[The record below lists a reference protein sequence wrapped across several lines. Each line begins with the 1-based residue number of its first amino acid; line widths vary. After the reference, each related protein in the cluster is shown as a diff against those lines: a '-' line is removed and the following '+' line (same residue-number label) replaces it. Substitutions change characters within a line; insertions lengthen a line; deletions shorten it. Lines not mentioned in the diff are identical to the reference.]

1 MANAAIARLR
11 SIPLPL
17 AIAAMTGIS
26 IVLIAFMLPAGVLEA
41 LAAQSGLPA
50 FLSAA
55 EPPLGATARGLVGVT
70 GGSAMA
76 LATWVLLRALEGLPN
91 IRMPRFNRG
100 ANGALFARADA
111 APSKPAESEHKRRR
125 PILAGS
131 DLGAPFHS
139 VRAEAAR
146 VPPPAA
152 KQPIIFE
159 CAAEPAP
166 ERADPDPDWLLDAI
180 PAASAEPE
188 IVSDPEPVAEPA
200 SAESAPMAFAPDQPE
215 MVEDEP
221 VASEP
226 IVSESPAVAPPPA
239 EPVADPSAAPIQ
251 AERRPTG
258 DESIA
263 ALVQRLEA
271 GLERRKLALASS
283 RDDLLPASEPVI
295 DPAPIAPD
303 IDAALRDALGTL
315 QRMTARGR

>member
-1 MANAAIARLR
+1 MANAAIARLK

-17 AIAAMTGIS
+17 AVAAMTGIS

-41 LAAQSGLPA
+41 LVAQSGLPA

-55 EPPLGATARGLVGVT
+55 EPPLGTTARGLIGAT
-70 GGSAMA
+70 GGAAMA

-91 IRMPRFNRG
+91 IRLPRLDRG

-111 APSKPAESEHKRRR
+111 APQRPAESEHKRRR

-146 VPPPAA
+146 VPPPV

-159 CAAEPAP
+159 RIAESAPA
-166 ERADPDPDWLLDAI
+166 EADPDWLLDA
-180 PAASAEPE
+180 AASAEPE
-188 IVSDPEPVAEPA
+188 IVSDREPPAEPA
-200 SAESAPMAFAPDQPE
+200 STALAPDPSE
-215 MVEDEP
+215 AVDDEP
-221 VASEP
+221 VVREP
-226 IVSESPAVAPPPA
+226 ILIESPAVAPPPA
-239 EPVADPSAAPIQ
+239 EPVAVQPAAPVP
-251 AERRPTG
+251 AERRPAG

-271 GLERRKLALASS
+271 GLERRKLVLASS
-283 RDDLLPASEPVI
+283 RDDLLPAAEPVT